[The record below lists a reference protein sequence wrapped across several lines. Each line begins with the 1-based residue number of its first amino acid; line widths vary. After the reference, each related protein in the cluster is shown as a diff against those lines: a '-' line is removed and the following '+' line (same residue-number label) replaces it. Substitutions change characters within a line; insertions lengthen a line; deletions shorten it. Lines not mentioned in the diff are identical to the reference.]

1 MAKRIP
7 QVNELIQRELS
18 QIILRE
24 IDFSSD
30 ILVTITRV
38 ATSQDLEH
46 AKIYISV
53 IPEKKRKDT
62 LQILNSQI
70 YSLQGLLNR
79 RLNIQPCP
87 RICFMEEKETVKAD
101 EIEKILEELK
111 KNKK

>member
-18 QIILRE
+18 QIVLRE
-24 IDFSSD
+24 IEFPLD

-38 ATSQDLEH
+38 ETSQDLEH

-53 IPEKKRKDT
+53 IPEQKRKDII
-62 LQILNSQI
+62 QILNSQI
-70 YSLQGLLNR
+70 YKLQGLLNR

-87 RICFMEEKETVKAD
+87 RIDFIEEKETVKAD
-101 EIEKILEELK
+101 EIEKVLEELK
-111 KNKK
+111 KKKK